1 MPAVFLTNEMLQQWS
16 DQGKVR
22 LDDTTLTLLAEART
36 VKLSAAVRFT
46 SLIDEGDDPNKL
58 LGKVKTTAQL
68 VELGAEHYLDS
79 VIFGDIGYMV
89 VEGFLGDLSP
99 ARKTVV
105 PTPAVDDFHERTDV
119 HVVTS
124 LKSQMAGTSSSTTSA
139 TLRAVNPGAAP
150 AAVDLPPPPM
160 IAPPAPPLPRPKTMT
175 EAEALSQ
182 LFLSTVLD
190 K

>member
-1 MPAVFLTNEMLQQWS
+1 MLQQWS

-36 VKLSAAVRFT
+36 VKLTPAVRFT
-46 SLIDEGDDPNKL
+46 SLIDGGDDVNKL
-58 LGKVKTTAQL
+58 LGKVKTTAQ
-68 VELGAEHYLDS
+68 VFELGAEHYLDS

-99 ARKTVV
+99 AARKAAA
-105 PTPAVDDFHERTDV
+105 PAASSTETAADDFHEKTDV
-119 HVVTS
+119 HLISAAT
-124 LKSQMAGTSSSTTSA
+124 KSTISSSMQ
-139 TLRAVNPGAAP
+139 AVSIAP
-150 AAVDLPPPPM
+150 AAVDLPP
-160 IAPPAPPLPRPKTMT
+160 APSAAPAAAKTMS